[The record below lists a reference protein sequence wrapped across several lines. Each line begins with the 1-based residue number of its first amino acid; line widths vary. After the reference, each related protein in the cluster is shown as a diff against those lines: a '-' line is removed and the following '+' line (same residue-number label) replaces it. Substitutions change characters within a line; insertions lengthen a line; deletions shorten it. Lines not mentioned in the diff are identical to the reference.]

1 MKNDGSIEIIARNV
15 RIRIYTIYD
24 QKFADSFD
32 EADLLYWPD
41 LNAFEIKFA
50 DENTFYPLSKIFK
63 MQIYQR
69 GGD

>member
-24 QKFADSFD
+24 QKFAD
-32 EADLLYWPD
+32 
-41 LNAFEIKFA
+41 
-50 DENTFYPLSKIFK
+50 ENTFYPLSKIFK